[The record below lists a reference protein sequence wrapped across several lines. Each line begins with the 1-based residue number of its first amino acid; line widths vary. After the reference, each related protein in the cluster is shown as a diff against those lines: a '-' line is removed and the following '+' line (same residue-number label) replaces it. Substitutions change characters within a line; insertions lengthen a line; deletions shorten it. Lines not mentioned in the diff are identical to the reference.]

1 MDPENRVDPENKVVR
16 LCVAG
21 MAAEAEGEPARA
33 RELFERA
40 WAAAGDD
47 YERCVAAH
55 YVARHQDTPEET
67 LRWNEECLRLADAV
81 GDGRV
86 VGFYASLHLNIAQAH
101 GTLGRDGAAREHF
114 ALAAGHVDAV
124 PEGQYRE
131 WIRFAI
137 ARGLRDQAADGRF
150 AELDALVEGWRER
163 GELTALALVLP
174 ALLGDLGELGPPGDG
189 ERLVTALR
197 MLHSSGRLPDG
208 ERAELGRVIGSLA
221 GGAR

>member
-1 MDPENRVDPENKVVR
+1 MDPHNEVVR

-21 MAAEAEGEPARA
+21 MAAEAEGERDRA

-81 GDGRV
+81 GDEKMA
-86 VGFYASLHLNIAQAH
+86 GFYASLHLNIARAH
-101 GTLGRDGAAREHF
+101 RTAGRAEPAREHF
-114 ALAAGHVDAV
+114 ALAARHVDAV

-131 WIRFAI
+131 WIRFAV
-137 ARGLRDQAADGRF
+137 ARGLGAHAAGAHF
-150 AELDALVEGWRER
+150 AELDALVERWCARR
-163 GELTALALVLP
+163 ELTALALVLP
-174 ALLGDLGELGPPGDG
+174 VRLGDLGTPEDG

-197 MLHSSGRLPDG
+197 MLHASGWLPEA

-221 GGAR
+221 DRAR